1 MPTQLSEPKLPTL
14 AERPRSVRW
23 GSISPPVAGCSRHR
37 ARRSGPACDLTV
49 AEAER
54 GGEPRPCP
62 SSDFR
67 LVREQVFPHR
77 SLRVGL
83 SDACSQECPTGRCLL
98 SHNGSQGKAGPGT
111 TGPLCKP
118 STSRTSERLTAHGAD
133 RDAGKWA
140 VHGAGAE
147 AVEDGPPEEALKP
160 QNIHSPSFGGPALR
174 CQGF

>member
-1 MPTQLSEPKLPTL
+1 MG
-14 AERPRSVRW
+14 RGRSS
-23 GSISPPVAGCSRHR
+23 GNSPDCPAGGAHVSPVAGCSRHR
-37 ARRSGPACDLTV
+37 ARCSGPACDLTV

-67 LVREQVFPHR
+67 LVREPVFPRR

-118 STSRTSERLTAHGAD
+118 SGSRTSERLTAHGAD